1 MQEVPK
7 LGLLFFSDTIC
18 GVWHMLCMY
27 NRLIAKACCQ
37 VINSNLTQG
46 IQLKNYLVLLNSLEA
61 FQEETTILKA
71 AWFKIDKK
79 S

>member
-1 MQEVPK
+1 MTCLISM

-18 GVWHMLCMY
+18 GVWH
-27 NRLIAKACCQ
+27 
-37 VINSNLTQG
+37 VQG
-46 IQLKNYLVLLNSLEA
+46 IQLKNYLVLLNSLDT
-61 FQEETTILKA
+61 FQEEITILKA